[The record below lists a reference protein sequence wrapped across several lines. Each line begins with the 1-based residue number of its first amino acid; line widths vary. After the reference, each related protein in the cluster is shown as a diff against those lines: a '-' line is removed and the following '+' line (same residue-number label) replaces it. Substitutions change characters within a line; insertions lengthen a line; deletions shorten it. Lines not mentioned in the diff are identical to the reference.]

1 MIAQSKLNVSI
12 VDDGDDNDGNH
23 NMNNSISRT
32 DLDSH
37 TNMVVLGKHSHV
49 GDNTGKI
56 AQISP
61 FTLDYKSMENISIA
75 SGSITYE
82 HPYSEESYVMI
93 CHNTL
98 HIPSMLNILTHP
110 FIMRKAEV
118 TLNDLRY
125 MLRYPL

>member
-12 VDDGDDNDGNH
+12 VDDGDDNDGNY
-23 NMNNSISRT
+23 NMNDSISRT
-32 DLDSH
+32 GSDSH
-37 TNMVVLGKHSHV
+37 TNMVVLGKHSNV

-56 AQISP
+56 AQISH
-61 FTLDYKSMENISIA
+61 FTLDYKSMENVSIA

-82 HPYSEESYVMI
+82 HPYSEESYVI
-93 CHNTL
+93 IYHNTL
-98 HIPSMLNILTHP
+98 HIPSMLNILTHL
-110 FIMRKAEV
+110 FVMRKADT